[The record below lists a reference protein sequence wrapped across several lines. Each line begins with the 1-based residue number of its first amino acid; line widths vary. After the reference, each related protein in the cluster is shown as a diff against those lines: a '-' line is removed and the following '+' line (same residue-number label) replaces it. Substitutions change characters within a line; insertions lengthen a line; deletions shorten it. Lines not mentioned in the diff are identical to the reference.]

1 MMPGYGI
8 VELGMEKVE
17 VPQKLRPREA
27 DVDHGRDLKSR
38 ALLYVG
44 VHY

>member
-8 VELGMEKVE
+8 VELGIEKVE

-38 ALLYVG
+38 ALLYVC